1 MEVLNIKK
9 DKAQTDVAVSL
20 ALIEIDTRKKFGN
33 KIFKVIHGY
42 GSHGVG
48 GDIKR
53 DLHQKLEK
61 LKKEKFIRDFIKG
74 ETFTTFKV
82 NQLKLAKEELDLLI
96 IDEDYNNFNPGH
108 TIIIV

>member
-1 MEVLNIKK
+1 MEVINIKE
-9 DKAQTDVAVSL
+9 DNTQTDVAVSY

-48 GDIKR
+48 GDIKK
-53 DLHQKLEK
+53 DLHQKLKK
-61 LKKEKFIRDFIKG
+61 LKKEKYIRDYIKG
-74 ETFTTFKV
+74 ETFTITKV
-82 NQLKLAKEELDLLI
+82 KELKLEKNEYNLLI
-96 IDEDYNNFNPGH
+96 LDEDYNNINPGH